1 MLLLLAG
8 FAIPSLP
15 SCSPASMEPTHPLK
29 PRQQTDQPEPPRPER
44 ESERDGD
51 TEMGPLTGPLGPEK
65 EREPENASEREGES
79 ENNDRLCCVVCV
91 RHDMFG
97 VLVAQRVCRRAKCNH
112 TLRS

>member
-1 MLLLLAG
+1 MLLLLAR

-29 PRQQTDQPEPPRPER
+29 PRQQTDQPELEARETGQVRHAPER

-65 EREPENASEREGES
+65 EREPENAREREGES
-79 ENNDRLCCVVCV
+79 ENN
-91 RHDMFG
+91 
-97 VLVAQRVCRRAKCNH
+97 
-112 TLRS
+112 S